1 MHAGGNSYIR
11 QNDETGPLPGRWS
24 PGSFMPDERRPG
36 EQCRRRQPAVRRIL
50 GVILVALVVVSALFV
65 ISRIAAPYLVS
76 SGLVRSAMEG
86 AVSRWTGHRVS
97 MSGTPEIEFW
107 PKPRVSLNGVTI
119 SKPGA
124 DGMKV
129 LGRIEK
135 LSATFGLYSAMRGR
149 PQFDAFH
156 LLRPRFHVDRDN
168 NGRLDWASE
177 GLLSAAVREVEPRD
191 GDAQMLGP
199 EFDASVGAVTIEDG
213 SIELTDEASG
223 HLLVANGISAD
234 IAWPRLSQAL
244 KATALL
250 DAGGLAIKLDFSS
263 PQPLLLF
270 SGRDA
275 RLNATLDAAAFAAR
289 FDGVVN
295 LTDGL
300 FRSGG
305 LALSAKDIAALKAWS
320 GIRLAGLDNVKQAQL
335 TAELARVGEELRLDG
350 LEFDV
355 NDIHGT
361 GILSLSRPAGAKP
374 RVSGTLA
381 FDRLNITRLLSAFSL
396 DLPSADEESQ
406 ATERPPR
413 LLQWLD
419 FDLTLSATRADLPPF
434 ELGDVAAS
442 ILATGKAAQ
451 FDIADAAFE
460 GGDLTASFIGA
471 GSGFARG
478 GDLTLSIRNADFAAV
493 ADHLKV
499 AGPVARGR
507 GSVDLTVNTRQPPWE
522 TGLSDMSGTFTFASQ
537 GGVLTGIDAP
547 AIRRLASTSAYFQL
561 SAGGDGSMP
570 YDRLDYSARFASGRA
585 EVLKARLVGPDETL
599 TVSGIVPYA
608 DNALALLG
616 ELSATDPAGEAAF
629 PRLRFFIGGA
639 WPDPVIT
646 PIYLPPANP
655 LK

>member
-1 MHAGGNSYIR
+1 MTL
-11 QNDETGPLPGRWS
+11 D
-24 PGSFMPDERRPG
+24 
-36 EQCRRRQPAVRRIL
+36 
-50 GVILVALVVVSALFV
+50 
-65 ISRIAAPYLVS
+65 
-76 SGLVRSAMEG
+76 
-86 AVSRWTGHRVS
+86 
-97 MSGTPEIEFW
+97 
-107 PKPRVSLNGVTI
+107 GVTI
-119 SKPGA
+119 SKPGT

-149 PQFDAFH
+149 PQFDTFH
-156 LLRPRFHVDRDN
+156 LLRPRFHVDRDGK
-168 NGRLDWASE
+168 GRLDWASE
-177 GLLSAAVREVEPRD
+177 GLLSAAVRKVEPRD
-191 GDAQMLGP
+191 GDGQMLGA
-199 EFDASVGAVTIEDG
+199 EFDAAVGAVTIEDG
-213 SIELTDEASG
+213 SIELADESSG
-223 HLLVANGISAD
+223 RLLVADGISAE

-244 KATALL
+244 TATALL
-250 DAGGLAIKLDFSS
+250 DAGGLAVKLDFSS
-263 PQPLLLF
+263 PQPLVLF

-275 RLNATLDAAAFAAR
+275 TLSATLDAAAFDAR

-295 LTDGL
+295 LADGL
-300 FRSGG
+300 RSG
-305 LALSAKDIAALKAWS
+305 ALTLGAKDIAALTAWS
-320 GIRLAGLDNVKQAQL
+320 GMRLAGLDNLKQAQL
-335 TAELARVGEELRLDG
+335 TADLARVGAELRLDG

-355 NDIHGT
+355 NDTHGT

-396 DLPSADEESQ
+396 DLPSADDDGETS
-406 ATERPPR
+406 ERPPR

-419 FDLTLSATRADLPPF
+419 FDLTLSAARADLPPF

-478 GDLTLSIRNADFAAV
+478 GDLTLSIRDADFAAV
-493 ADHLKV
+493 ADHLKIT
-499 AGPVARGR
+499 GPVARGK

-522 TGLSDMSGTFTFASQ
+522 TGLSDMSGTFAFASQ

-547 AIRRLASTSAYFQL
+547 AIRKLASTSAYFQL

-570 YDRLDYSARFASGRA
+570 YDRLDYSARFARGTA
-585 EVLKARLVGPDETL
+585 EVLNARLAGPDETL

-616 ELSATDPAGEAAF
+616 ELSATDPADEPVF

-639 WPDPVIT
+639 WPDPVLT